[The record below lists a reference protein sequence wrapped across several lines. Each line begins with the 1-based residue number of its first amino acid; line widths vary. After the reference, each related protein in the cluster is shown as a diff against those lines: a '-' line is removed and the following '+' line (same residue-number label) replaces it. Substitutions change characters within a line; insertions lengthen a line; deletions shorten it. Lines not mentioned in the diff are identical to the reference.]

1 MYNNPLAD
9 LVTVQCFD
17 GEIRLVGGLTPK
29 EGRVEICY
37 QNSWGTVCD
46 NSWDTREAT
55 VVCRQLN
62 FTSVGKFESQC
73 TYAYYDAGR
82 MDII

>member
-1 MYNNPLAD
+1 M
-9 LVTVQCFD
+9 VTVQCSE
-17 GEIRLVGGLTPK
+17 GEVHLVGGLTPN

-46 NSWDTREAT
+46 NSWDRREAT

-62 FTSVGKFESQC
+62 FTSVGNFES
-73 TYAYYDAGR
+73 
-82 MDII
+82 

>member
-1 MYNNPLAD
+1 MSPC
-9 LVTVQCFD
+9 TD
-17 GEIRLVGGLTPK
+17 GDIRLVGGATPS

-46 NSWDTREAT
+46 DNWDRREAV

-62 FTSVGKFESQC
+62 FTSIGKFRV
-73 TYAYYDAGR
+73 YR
-82 MDII
+82 WV